1 MLVWYLLCQTELSQ
15 SGSAEGKHWVKV
27 WDSPSMD
34 FPTQLPGINL
44 PSLSLSLS
52 LKVVQSQYTLK
63 VLHSLYSQSSAI
75 QQLSKFYIPYTL
87 KVVQSSSSQSVTF
100 PIYIYILKVLH
111 SLYFCDLSW
120 TLPICIFLGA
130 LKVLSKCS
138 HSALKMHFFPFTPF
152 SSNLATQIQDF
163 VQNAEATC
171 TGQAEG
177 PGNRTIPTVA
187 RRSSGVPHIYIQ
199 WHRYH
204 SGACPAFIG
213 NQIEKS
219 ISSWSSVLL
228 TKKGSPKV
236 PIPQINQR

>member
-1 MLVWYLLCQTELSQ
+1 MPNWTFTKWVCRRKTLGESVRLSKYGL
-15 SGSAEGKHWVKV
+15 SN
-27 WDSPSMD
+27 
-34 FPTQLPGINL
+34 PTPWNQFAIAF
-44 PSLSLSLS
+44 SLS

-152 SSNLATQIQDF
+152 FIQSGDPDSRL
-163 VQNAEATC
+163 C
-171 TGQAEG
+171 SKC
-177 PGNRTIPTVA
+177 RSYMH
-187 RRSSGVPHIYIQ
+187 RSSGGTWQ
-199 WHRYH
+199 
-204 SGACPAFIG
+204 
-213 NQIEKS
+213 
-219 ISSWSSVLL
+219 
-228 TKKGSPKV
+228 
-236 PIPQINQR
+236 